1 MSTELSQDKEMEER
15 IDELE
20 DEIAQHPQLECDYNH
35 LFVDGM
41 YARTMLIPEGAIVTG
56 KRHIKEHINIIVK
69 GVAKVYTGDSM
80 ELITAPSIFV
90 SKAGTRKAVFAI
102 EDVIWTTIHTTE
114 QTDPELA
121 VEELT
126 EKGRVHILKA
136 LEERKDEKLKL
147 T

>member
-1 MSTELSQDKEMEER
+1 
-15 IDELE
+15 
-20 DEIAQHPQLECDYNH
+20 
-35 LFVDGM
+35 
-41 YARTMLIPEGAIVTG
+41 MLIPEGIVVTG
-56 KRHIKEHINIIVK
+56 KRHLKEHLNIIVK

-90 SKAGTRKAVFAI
+90 SKVGTRKAVYAV

-114 QTDPELA
+114 QTDPDLA
-121 VEELT
+121 VAELV
-126 EKGRVHILKA
+126 EKGRVHVLKA